1 MFLLVD
7 LPLEFSVNDSG
18 LSFLLIVKLILN
30 HPAQMMQEP
39 DRAKCCRPIAVGLN
53 TVQELLGILIAMLRC
68 GGQIGDSFFII
79 PLDLFSV
86 EINLSELVFR
96 IVVSVLC
103 GNLGV
108 TDCPKNILEFRF
120 RESELSGKICGIG
133 ILLFGGSLQILYCT
147 RDILRDNLATI

>member
-7 LPLEFSVNDSG
+7 LPLELPINGSG

-39 DRAKCCRPIAVGLN
+39 DRTKCGRPIAVRLDA
-53 TVQELLGILIAMLRC
+53 VQELLGILIAMLRC
-68 GGQIGDSFFII
+68 RGQIGDGFLII

-96 IVVSVLC
+96 IVVPVLC
-103 GNLGV
+103 GNFEV
-108 TDCPKNILEFRF
+108 TDCLK
-120 RESELSGKICGIG
+120 
-133 ILLFGGSLQILYCT
+133 
-147 RDILRDNLATI
+147 DIFDF